1 MNFRQKPEWKN
12 VYSALHFV
20 CTCMYRQKQT
30 KCGRREETRVLGHWG
45 VSSLKPIYRFVHYI
59 RTIPCCTTS
68 WRSSSASIW
77 LGLDENQRKINW
89 NNIDKQKLLR
99 QTLFDIEHNRAY
111 RERAMTVCLKL
122 LLCSGIDPAIPIFSQ
137 ARYVI
142 VFLLLPNCISLS
154 FCVCALPWW
163 MCTFGLE
170 SSFDGSSLC
179 LLVSSQ

>member
-1 MNFRQKPEWKN
+1 MFAQLHPVSNGIIFIHLFRFYIWKKERKNYVRTTKLCESTTFRFENKLVAVVLWTTQCRTRFPVWKSRFVMNFRQKPEWKN

-77 LGLDENQRKINW
+77 LGKGMKTNEKSTEI
-89 NNIDKQKLLR
+89 
-99 QTLFDIEHNRAY
+99 TSTNRI
-111 RERAMTVCLKL
+111 CLGKH
-122 LLCSGIDPAIPIFSQ
+122 
-137 ARYVI
+137 
-142 VFLLLPNCISLS
+142 FL
-154 FCVCALPWW
+154 
-163 MCTFGLE
+163 T
-170 SSFDGSSLC
+170 
-179 LLVSSQ
+179 